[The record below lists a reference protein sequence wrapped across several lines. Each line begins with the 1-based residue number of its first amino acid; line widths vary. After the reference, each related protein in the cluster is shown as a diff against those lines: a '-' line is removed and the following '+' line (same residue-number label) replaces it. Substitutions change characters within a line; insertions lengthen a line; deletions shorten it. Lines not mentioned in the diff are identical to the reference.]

1 MNDVRCHVFTTVL
14 CTSPAALPCKMIS
27 QGLLCDTI
35 FADSTCFTLC
45 PDSVRTT
52 HLIRFLRVPIR
63 LVSISIAV
71 TLRCLLCDQ
80 KFTDSLRGKMPMDLP
95 CNAVFKVC
103 KRRRT
108 GGAGGTTKAHLDS
121 LLGRQT
127 GNCGGEVRLV
137 LAMHPL
143 AAPVFG
149 VASTS
154 REQNSS
160 PRSSTRIL
168 HVSVHKDTQQI
179 I

>member
-1 MNDVRCHVFTTVL
+1 MFYVVPGFSSDH
-14 CTSPAALPCKMIS
+14 
-27 QGLLCDTI
+27 
-35 FADSTCFTLC
+35 
-45 PDSVRTT
+45 T

-80 KFTDSLRGKMPMDLP
+80 KFTDSLRGKMQMDLP
-95 CNAVFKVC
+95 CNAAFKVC

-137 LAMHPL
+137 LAMHPR

-149 VASTS
+149 VALVHLG
-154 REQNSS
+154 N
-160 PRSSTRIL
+160 RIQAHARQ
-168 HVSVHKDTQQI
+168 HVSCMYQSIKI
-179 I
+179 LSR

>member
-1 MNDVRCHVFTTVL
+1 MPRIHRGVAYFICGLTVQNDISRFAMRYNTCGFHVFYAVPGF
-14 CTSPAALPCKMIS
+14 SSDHSFDSIS
-27 QGLLCDTI
+27 CLQI
-35 FADSTCFTLC
+35 
-45 PDSVRTT
+45 P
-52 HLIRFLRVPIR
+52 IRF
-63 LVSISIAV
+63 VSISVAV

-95 CNAVFKVC
+95 CNAVLKEC

-137 LAMHPL
+137 LAMHPR